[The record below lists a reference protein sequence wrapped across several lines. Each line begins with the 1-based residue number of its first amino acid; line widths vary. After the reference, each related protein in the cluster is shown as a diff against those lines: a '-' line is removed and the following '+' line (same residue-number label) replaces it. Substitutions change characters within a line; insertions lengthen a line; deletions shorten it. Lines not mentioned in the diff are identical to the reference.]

1 MQDSP
6 FESNFQEG
14 KGVRG
19 SLEEILNILHEN
31 DVDENTLIQVTLP
44 SILWFDTMQACAVAG
59 GMLLEVSKTYDEDS
73 EEFDQCVSGV
83 ERTQTIYNEVYD
95 SLVRLAK
102 QEVK

>member
-1 MQDSP
+1 
-6 FESNFQEG
+6 
-14 KGVRG
+14 
-19 SLEEILNILHEN
+19 
-31 DVDENTLIQVTLP
+31 
-44 SILWFDTMQACAVAG
+44 MQACAVAG